1 MMKRFV
7 LLAGCL
13 LLASCAATRMTTVR
27 DPSAPR
33 SSFRNILVI
42 APFSDLGSRTEA
54 ENSFVARLGERG
66 VVGIP
71 SITVM
76 PPLKEYV
83 EEELLQILD
92 ESGADSILIISL
104 TDAYTKETYV
114 PQSSTTTGS
123 ASLYGN
129 VVNYSSRTQY
139 HGGYYISKPRVHY
152 ELRLLDVSTGN
163 TVWLATSLTR
173 GNAYA
178 DFNTL
183 IDSLARTAVRKLE
196 EDGVIP

>member
-1 MMKRFV
+1 MIKRFV
-7 LLAGCL
+7 VVAGCL
-13 LLASCAATRMTTVR
+13 LLASCAATRMTSVR
-27 DPSAPR
+27 DPSAAR
-33 SSFRNILVI
+33 STFRNILVI
-42 APFSDLGSRTEA
+42 APFSDLESRTAA
-54 ENSFVARLGERG
+54 ENIFVAKLGERG
-66 VVGIP
+66 VSAIA

-76 PPLKEYV
+76 PPTKEYTEV
-83 EEELLQILD
+83 ELLRILD
-92 ESGADSILIISL
+92 DSRTDGIIIVSL

-129 VVNYSSRTQY
+129 FVNYSSRTQH

-163 TVWLATSLTR
+163 TAWLATSLTR
-173 GNAYA
+173 GNAFA
-178 DFNTL
+178 GFNTL
-183 IDSLARTAVRKLE
+183 MRSLARRAVQKLA